1 MVKKSFI
8 VIEKPKGNITKLPY
22 SPIKESLLLNLKT
35 RNEKGEIELRCECSD
50 KIVLKV
56 SNAKSPYLYNS
67 TRQFKHSKDCCRHPQ
82 FVGSSPYEK
91 AWSYDEEEGLH
102 IVRIKELHLSQ
113 LRDNNERNS
122 NVRNN
127 VIYHEGTGSNKNVS
141 TIFGL
146 ATRINMMAWESMVLG
161 KKHRVPNDKYELAKH
176 VYGISARIRL
186 SRKRKTLNEMFY
198 KQVGIWN
205 VKVKKDIYFVY
216 MYVNS
221 VIPLGEDTLFDNTK
235 KDILYCED
243 AFGRTNRFYVE
254 KEEYEHKK
262 KIEPHSPEY
271 VVAGFVYKED
281 KYHKCMTLKNYCLIP
296 ISGRGL
302 YCESSHEKN
311 IYDRLCE
318 DNLTF
323 YKPYLPIEGY
333 GSFIP
338 DGYVINKDK
347 DIIFEVFGITGMS
360 SYDERKAEKIALSQ
374 TDSFKSMYKFKY
386 WEVN

>member
-113 LRDNNERNS
+113 LGDNNERNS

-176 VYGISARIRL
+176 VYG
-186 SRKRKTLNEMFY
+186 
-198 KQVGIWN
+198 
-205 VKVKKDIYFVY
+205 
-216 MYVNS
+216 
-221 VIPLGEDTLFDNTK
+221 
-235 KDILYCED
+235 
-243 AFGRTNRFYVE
+243 
-254 KEEYEHKK
+254 
-262 KIEPHSPEY
+262 
-271 VVAGFVYKED
+271 
-281 KYHKCMTLKNYCLIP
+281 
-296 ISGRGL
+296 
-302 YCESSHEKN
+302 
-311 IYDRLCE
+311 
-318 DNLTF
+318 
-323 YKPYLPIEGY
+323 
-333 GSFIP
+333 
-338 DGYVINKDK
+338 
-347 DIIFEVFGITGMS
+347 
-360 SYDERKAEKIALSQ
+360 
-374 TDSFKSMYKFKY
+374 
-386 WEVN
+386 